1 MIKEE
6 LMKDLKEAMKERN
19 VIKKDT
25 ITMLRAAILQVE
37 KDKQI
42 TLDENQILEIVAKEV
57 KKRKESKEEYIKGD
71 RKDLA
76 DKLDIEIEVLSKY
89 MPKQLTEEEICEIVK
104 IAIEEE
110 NAQTPRD
117 MGKVMKN
124 IKPKVAAK
132 ADGKLVSEIVKKLLV

>member
-57 KKRKESKEEYIKGD
+57 KKRKESKDEYVKGD
-71 RKDLA
+71 RQDLVE
-76 DKLDIEIEVLSKY
+76 KLDVEIEVLSKY

-104 IAIEEE
+104 EAIKEE

-124 IKPKVAAK
+124 IKPKVAAR
-132 ADGKLVSEIVKKLLV
+132 ADGKLVSEIVKKLLA